1 VAAKRFLVQ
10 NEIKADFEKLLIEK
24 VSQLS
29 LGNPLLEG
37 IDIGPLARKDLK
49 ETLAK
54 QVNKS
59 LEQGANLVYQQTQI
73 PEKGWFYPPTILGE
87 VKPGTPAY
95 EEELFGPVVSVFGF
109 STIEEAIALAND
121 TRFGLGASI
130 FTRDIEAAKAMAQ
143 QIETGMVY
151 INAIVKSDVRIPFG
165 GIKASGFGRELGEQ
179 GLKAFTQTKS
189 TWVKEN
195 F

>member
-1 VAAKRFLVQ
+1 M
-10 NEIKADFEKLLIEK
+10 
-24 VSQLS
+24 
-29 LGNPLLEG
+29 
-37 IDIGPLARKDLK
+37 
-49 ETLAK
+49 
-54 QVNKS
+54 
-59 LEQGANLVYQQTQI
+59 
-73 PEKGWFYPPTILGE
+73 
-87 VKPGTPAY
+87 PAY

-109 STIEEAIALAND
+109 NTIEEAIALAND